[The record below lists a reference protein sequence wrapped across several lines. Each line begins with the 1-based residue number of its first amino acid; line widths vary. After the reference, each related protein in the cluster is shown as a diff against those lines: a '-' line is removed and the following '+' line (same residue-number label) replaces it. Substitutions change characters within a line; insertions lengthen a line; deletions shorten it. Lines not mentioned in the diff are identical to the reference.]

1 MSRTCELT
9 GKKSMVGNNVSH
21 SLNRTK
27 RRFDANLIKKRFYIP
42 EEDRWITLKIS
53 TSALKTINK
62 IRTIDQR
69 LITVVGCGGDRDT
82 KKRPLIGNL
91 VSELSSYVIFT
102 SDNPRSENPIEILD
116 QILLGVSPNNSK
128 KTDVIVK
135 REKAIEGAYKYSREG
150 DIVLIAGKGH
160 EDYQIIGNNKFEFSE
175 SEILTSDI
183 LPVSVA
189 ARKSEKDISDTDL
202 LEELV

>member
-62 IRTIDQR
+62 IGIQAA
-69 LITVVGCGGDRDT
+69 LKELKVVAGDLFCD
-82 KKRPLIGNL
+82 
-91 VSELSSYVIFT
+91 YVGI
-102 SDNPRSENPIEILD
+102 
-116 QILLGVSPNNSK
+116 
-128 KTDVIVK
+128 
-135 REKAIEGAYKYSREG
+135 
-150 DIVLIAGKGH
+150 
-160 EDYQIIGNNKFEFSE
+160 
-175 SEILTSDI
+175 
-183 LPVSVA
+183 
-189 ARKSEKDISDTDL
+189 
-202 LEELV
+202 